1 MQKFT
6 FIIYKMP
13 FSVYHITMT
22 ITDIAARAG
31 VSIATVSRFMNNGSV
46 KEETRKKLE
55 QVIQEMN
62 YQPNNAIQKAVP
74 LSPKKESI
82 AILTHSIS
90 NLYSSEFAEEVTSQ
104 YSKNGV
110 MCYTICCTNMDEEYR
125 SIMDMVSRGFTG
137 AVLHDL
143 AEGEALAN
151 LYNRIGQKFPLVI
164 VHSYP
169 VDLEC
174 NSITVNQ
181 EKGMRD
187 AMAYLLKLGH
197 RKIAYVSG
205 DTGYSFKIKE
215 KIWKEEL
222 EKVGCTPEK
231 QDAIKAENT
240 DFEAGVETTHQA
252 VLKYLQDGNRP
263 TAIFTAND
271 IMALGTIAA
280 MSDMGLKVGEDISL
294 MSHDNTMIA
303 KSYNLTCVD
312 MKIRSVGIAAVDL
325 MNYALHGS
333 DSTPRHITISPAII
347 ERTSCRRV

>member
-1 MQKFT
+1 
-6 FIIYKMP
+6 MP
-13 FSVYHITMT
+13 FSDYYISMT
-22 ITDIAARAG
+22 ITDIAAKAG
-31 VSIATVSRFMNNGSV
+31 VSIATVSRFLNNGPV
-46 KEETRKKLE
+46 KEETRKMLE
-55 QVIQEMN
+55 NVIREMN
-62 YQPNNAIQKAVP
+62 YVPSSPLQKA
-74 LSPKKESI
+74 SPSSLQKESI

-90 NLYSSEFAEEVTSQ
+90 NLYSSEFAEEVTNQ
-104 YSKNGV
+104 YCKSNT
-110 MCYTICCTNMDEEYR
+110 MCYTLCCTNMDEEYR
-125 SIMDMVSRGFTG
+125 SIMDMTTRGFSG
-137 AVLHDL
+137 AILHDL

-151 LYNRIGQKFPLVI
+151 LYNRVGQKFPLVI

-181 EKGMRD
+181 EKGMKD

-197 RKIAYVSG
+197 KRIAYISG
-205 DTGYSFKIKE
+205 EIGYSFKIKE
-215 KIWKEEL
+215 KIWREEL
-222 EKVGCTPEK
+222 EKSGNPPPK

-263 TAIFTAND
+263 SAIFTAND

-280 MSDMGLKVGEDISL
+280 LQDMGLKVGEDISL
-294 MSHDNTMIA
+294 MSHDNTMLA

-312 MKIRSVGIAAVDL
+312 MKIRSVAIAAVDL

-333 DSTPRHITISPAII
+333 DSTPRHITISPTLV
-347 ERTSCRRV
+347 ERSSCRAV